1 MIRTAAATLTEPSE
15 PEMLT
20 LAQELGRAIQRKRGE
35 RCITQLT
42 LTERTGIAQADI
54 SRLEHG
60 MGNPSV
66 RTLMRIAEGLHC
78 RLRFEFVDADA
89 EGDGPW

>member
-1 MIRTAAATLTEPSE
+1 MTRTTTATLTEPAE
-15 PEMLT
+15 PET
-20 LAQELGRAIQRKRGE
+20 LAVQLGNAIKRE
-35 RCITQLT
+35 RRERRITQQT
-42 LTERTGIAQADI
+42 LAERTGIAQADI

-60 MGNPSV
+60 MGNPSA